1 MNTTT
6 GTYPMETMFFCFH
19 YELLATTLS
28 TTTVLSTK
36 QIIENETN
44 ESEVITD

>member
-6 GTYPMETMFFCFH
+6 GTYPMETMFFRFH
-19 YELLATTLS
+19 NELLATTLS

-36 QIIENETN
+36 QIIESETN